1 MATLK
6 ELAQATGYSIA
17 TISRVLNNDKTLNVT
32 DNTRKMILEE
42 AFRMNYVS
50 KHATNRKNK
59 KEHYKI
65 GIVEMENLQMQLSD
79 TYYLYLR
86 NEIENCCFDKEIE
99 TVMLQYDM
107 ENGIYKSAVPKTLD
121 AVIAIGQFSEDQIN
135 SMETC
140 TSKIIFV
147 DSSPCPERFCS
158 VVPDFEIGIQQGIDY
173 LIDAG
178 HRVIAFV
185 GPEYAIDS
193 VSRRA
198 LELRRKLF
206 KEQMKQRTEQGVKG
220 LIIDLAWRETD
231 VAGKITDY
239 LRTLSIEG
247 PRPTAFFAFNESTAM
262 GILQALTM
270 QNYQVPEDFSLLSY
284 NDSVLASMTQ
294 PQLSSI
300 RIHMKEMAQ
309 MAVEIIE
316 KNMDEREILPYRI
329 SVPSTLVIRDSV
341 KKI

>member
-135 SMETC
+135 AMEAC

-206 KEQMKQRTEQGVKG
+206 KEQMKHRTEEGVKG
-220 LIIDLAWRETD
+220 LIIDIAWRETD

-239 LRTLSIEG
+239 LKTLSNEG

>member
-50 KHATNRKNK
+50 KHATNRKNN

-99 TVMLQYDM
+99 TVMLQYDV

-135 SMETC
+135 AMEAC

-173 LIDAG
+173 LINAG

-185 GPEYAIDS
+185 GPEYSMDS

-198 LELRRKLF
+198 LELRRKIF
-206 KEQMKQRTEQGVKG
+206 KEQMKHRMEKGVKG
-220 LIIDLAWRETD
+220 LLIDIAWRETD
-231 VAGKITDY
+231 VAGRITDY
-239 LRTLSIEG
+239 LKALSTES

-270 QNYQVPEDFSLLSY
+270 QNYHVPEDFSLLSY

>member
-1 MATLK
+1 
-6 ELAQATGYSIA
+6 
-17 TISRVLNNDKTLNVT
+17 
-32 DNTRKMILEE
+32 
-42 AFRMNYVS
+42 
-50 KHATNRKNK
+50 
-59 KEHYKI
+59 
-65 GIVEMENLQMQLSD
+65 
-79 TYYLYLR
+79 
-86 NEIENCCFDKEIE
+86 
-99 TVMLQYDM
+99 MLQYDM

-135 SMETC
+135 AMEAC

-173 LIDAG
+173 LINAG

-185 GPEYAIDS
+185 GPEYSMDS
-193 VSRRA
+193 ISRRA
-198 LELRRKLF
+198 LELRRKIF
-206 KEQMKQRTEQGVKG
+206 KEQMKHRMEKGVKG
-220 LIIDLAWRETD
+220 LLIDIAWRETD

-239 LRTLSIEG
+239 LKALSTES

-316 KNMDEREILPYRI
+316 KNIDEREILPYRI